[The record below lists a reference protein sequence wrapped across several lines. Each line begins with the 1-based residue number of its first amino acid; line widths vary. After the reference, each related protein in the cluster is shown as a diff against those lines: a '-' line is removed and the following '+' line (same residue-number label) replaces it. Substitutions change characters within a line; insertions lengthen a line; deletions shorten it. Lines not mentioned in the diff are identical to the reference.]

1 MPDETQQTQAAET
14 TATEAQAVTT
24 GATVNQAAPDFEAW
38 LSNQPEDVR
47 KMYES
52 HTVGLKSALDKE
64 RARNKKRDDEAA
76 RAAKE
81 SEDAKLSEIDRL
93 KKQLKEA
100 QDQSAELLRLQ
111 RESKA
116 REALIVAAET
126 AKIEFA
132 SRVAEQDA
140 LRFALE
146 SAEIDDDG
154 GVKDAVKLIGKVIT
168 DRPYLARQQTTNGTT
183 NAAARG
189 KSDAPVID
197 KQTVLAWGGNPRYH
211 NHNQ

>member
-1 MPDETQQTQAAET
+1 
-14 TATEAQAVTT
+14 
-24 GATVNQAAPDFEAW
+24 
-38 LSNQPEDVR
+38 
-47 KMYES
+47 MYES
-52 HTVGLKSALDKE
+52 HTGGLKSALDKE

-76 RAAKE
+76 RIAKE

-146 SAEIDDDG
+146 SAEIDDEG

-168 DRPYLARQQTTNGTT
+168 DRPYLARQAAASGTT
-183 NAAARG
+183 NAASRG

-197 KQTVLAWGGNPRYH
+197 KQTLLAWGANPRYH
-211 NHNQ
+211 NQ